1 MLLTHLNQSNSI
13 LLRQTD
19 ELFLK
24 RILLNGVISGQ
35 THEFKSKKS
44 HEFESCNISRIY
56 QKQIQLV
63 YFYF

>member
-19 ELFLK
+19 EMFLK
-24 RILLNGVISGQ
+24 RIRLNGVISGQ

-44 HEFESCNISRIY
+44 HEFASPVRYRSGHELTPI
-56 QKQIQLV
+56 
-63 YFYF
+63 